1 VLIGKQLDESILLTF
16 WVIAKETDFAIRGDN
31 HLKPKTNK
39 KKNFQDWNDSFAY
52 PTYYVPVLNLLEQL
66 LWSN

>member
-39 KKNFQDWNDSFAY
+39 KKEFSR
-52 PTYYVPVLNLLEQL
+52 LE
-66 LWSN
+66 